1 MVRFNLNASVND
13 AELWYSKRSFVFD
26 RAWLANLEYS
36 TSPLTVD

>member
-13 AELWYSKRSFVFD
+13 AELWYSKRSFISD
-26 RAWLANLEYS
+26 RAWPKDLVCW